1 MYLDRYNRS
10 TNKKVVN
17 QKFNR
22 WRHHWSWWSFFSL
35 YCVKLL
41 QLQTTITFLF
51 LDRFGQSIYQNHGI
65 WQYFSGKK
73 WFVII
78 SPIGHELWRHWW
90 RRCSRSLPMVM
101 TSLRWY
107 PKNVKIFFLKNSQK
121 IIWQICVICQNRSNN
136 KKVKTVLI
144 LSYNVNQWR
153 NKWRHLTGLPIF
165 AGHLFIFLK
174 CVTY

>member
-1 MYLDRYNRS
+1 MTSSLFSSFSKYHNFFVSWPIWTINIPKSRHWRVLFE
-10 TNKKVVN
+10 KK
-17 QKFNR
+17 
-22 WRHHWSWWSFFSL
+22 L
-35 YCVKLL
+35 
-41 QLQTTITFLF
+41 
-51 LDRFGQSIYQNHGI
+51 
-65 WQYFSGKK
+65 
-73 WFVII
+73 FVII

-107 PKNVKIFFLKNSQK
+107 PKNVKKFFLKNSQK

-136 KKVKTVLI
+136 KKVMTVLI

>member
-1 MYLDRYNRS
+1 MSSVLVCVCLSRYAYLYLYKPVLCTPCVHHVFFLS
-10 TNKKVVN
+10 PE
-17 QKFNR
+17 KFEKNVDKWDKFWEIVIR
-22 WRHHWSWWSFFSL
+22 FEKNHGK
-35 YCVKLL
+35 KLL
-41 QLQTTITFLF
+41 
-51 LDRFGQSIYQNHGI
+51 G
-65 WQYFSGKK
+65 FSEKK

-90 RRCSRSLPMVM
+90 RRCSRTLPMVM

-107 PKNVKIFFLKNSQK
+107 PKNVNFFFLKNSQK
-121 IIWQICVICQNRSNN
+121 NIWQICVICQNRSNN
-136 KKVKTVLI
+136 KKVMTVLI

-153 NKWRHLTGLPIF
+153 NKWRHLTGLSIF

>member
-1 MYLDRYNRS
+1 MYLWKAAK
-10 TNKKVVN
+10 T
-17 QKFNR
+17 Q
-22 WRHHWSWWSFFSL
+22 HWWG
-35 YCVKLL
+35 L
-41 QLQTTITFLF
+41 QVLGKMLKQIW
-51 LDRFGQSIYQNHGI
+51 HG
-65 WQYFSGKK
+65 FAFAGPRGARK
-73 WFVII
+73 FVIGFATI
-78 SPIGHELWRHWW
+78 VITGGARKFVKVCDLWPHWW

-107 PKNVKIFFLKNSQK
+107 PRNVKTFFWKNSQK
-121 IIWQICVICQNRSNN
+121 VIWQICVICQNRSNN
-136 KKVKTVLI
+136 KKVMTVLI